1 MLQTMTIANEISLHP
16 SGEYRNAEVAPDL
29 LWNLGSWGCVS
40 RNSGII
46 PPQKQK
52 VPVVTGTH
60 FFTCESYQSSNRLV
74 NNKISS
80 PVWSVAPPFRVAS
93 CLGLT
98 FLSRQSGKGHLHWTG
113 YIKL

>member
-1 MLQTMTIANEISLHP
+1 MA
-16 SGEYRNAEVAPDL
+16 
-29 LWNLGSWGCVS
+29 
-40 RNSGII
+40 GII

-74 NNKISS
+74 KNKISS

-98 FLSRQSGKGHLHWTG
+98 FLSRQSGKGHLHWTL
-113 YIKL
+113 YIKLLGLSLTLSSLLSLLFFLFAALA